1 MTPYEKASQ
10 DRALRGLLEDALHE
24 VHAAEGS
31 ILLLSEGG
39 STLRFVVSIS
49 PVADTLLT
57 LEQPLQKGVTGL
69 SVSLQ
74 QPMVVNELKGHEVFD
89 PSVDEETG
97 VTTKSLMVVPLST
110 PVQEFGALTAINS
123 DNPGGFTSDDL
134 ENYTVRAESIAQRLM
149 ELDLGME
156 DVGAFE

>member
-1 MTPYEKASQ
+1 MNPYEKASQ
-10 DRALRGLLEDALHE
+10 DRSLRILLEEALHE

-31 ILLLSEGG
+31 VLLLSTGG
-39 STLRFVVSIS
+39 SALRFVVSIS
-49 PVADTLLT
+49 PVADRLLA
-57 LEQPLQKGVTGL
+57 LEQPLGKGVTGL

-74 QPMVVNELKGHEVFD
+74 QPMVVNELREHASFD
-89 PSVDEETG
+89 PSVDRETG

-110 PVQEFGALTAINS
+110 PEQEFGAITAINS
-123 DNPGGFTSDDL
+123 DKPGGFTEDDL
-134 ENYTVRAESIAQRLM
+134 ENYTARAETIAQRLL